1 MTTETERWL
10 CVCPEFCLV
19 TNEESPVPISSSLI
33 SPWVWGSTRLE
44 TTFTYKSGLNPAG
57 QVTRSLK
64 IELFWLVLRLLSGNW
79 PGLHLKIWPH
89 YRENYS
95 SNNQH
100 WMQTGK
106 KKKLV
111 EKSEVDRN
119 HWLAKYSEWNV
130 SLYEINDSRLLWAVL
145 IFIHFVGFQDI
156 ESTPTIY
163 SCLPCLDHFF
173 FFHSE

>member
-19 TNEESPVPISSSLI
+19 RNEESSVPISGSLI

-44 TTFTYKSGLNPAG
+44 TKFTYKSGLNPAG
-57 QVTRSLK
+57 QVIRSFK
-64 IELFWLVLRLLSGNW
+64 IELFWLVLTLLSGNW
-79 PGLHLKIWPH
+79 PGLHLKMWPH
-89 YRENYS
+89 YWGNYS
-95 SNNQH
+95 SNNQQ

-106 KKKLV
+106 KNKLV
-111 EKSEVDRN
+111 DKWEVDRN

-130 SLYEINDSRLLWAVL
+130 SLNQINNSGLLWAVL
-145 IFIHFVGFQDI
+145 IFFYFVGFQNI
-156 ESTPTIY
+156 ERTPTIY
-163 SCLPCLDHFF
+163 SCLHCWTTF